1 MSQRGRKSR
10 ASLSVVPVIP
20 GDQTPAPVELD
31 EAESRIWDAVLRS
44 MRQDWYSPAIAPLL
58 RAYCTECVTAEL
70 LERKL
75 RELREFSPSDPYYF
89 RLMTAHRQ
97 SAKTLISLATK
108 LRLTPQSNRRAATD
122 MRAPAQGLR
131 PWEI

>member
-1 MSQRGRKSR
+1 MASFRRIALIGKLNSR
-10 ASLSVVPVIP
+10 E
-20 GDQTPAPVELD
+20 VET
-31 EAESRIWDAVLRS
+31 S
-44 MRQDWYSPAIAPLL
+44 
-58 RAYCTECVTAEL
+58 
-70 LERKL
+70 L

-131 PWEI
+131 PWEE

>member
-1 MSQRGRKSR
+1 
-10 ASLSVVPVIP
+10 
-20 GDQTPAPVELD
+20 
-31 EAESRIWDAVLRS
+31 
-44 MRQDWYSPAIAPLL
+44 
-58 RAYCTECVTAEL
+58 
-70 LERKL
+70 
-75 RELREFSPSDPYYF
+75 
-89 RLMTAHRQ
+89 MTAHRQ

>member
-1 MSQRGRKSR
+1 MGCR
-10 ASLSVVPVIP
+10 AP
-20 GDQTPAPVELD
+20 LD
-31 EAESRIWDAVLRS
+31 A
-44 MRQDWYSPAIAPLL
+44 PAIAPLL

-75 RELREFSPSDPYYF
+75 RELRELREFSPRDPYYF